1 MKSSLIFRG
10 LMILS
15 VFVSGASIHN
25 AQYRNLLENPNADQ
39 ELKRW
44 RAFGDFGGGPR
55 QPMTV
60 EVGAVKRANMA
71 QEVVVVGNLIG
82 EATVEVSTGNN
93 SCFVVRN
100 GGYFFQDVLL
110 TDDAVGQYAVL
121 IGRGASERIND
132 NGAITG
138 LPYLYGYMME
148 EKGDS
153 VLAYLQGQQMLA
165 NTRMRDEWVDM
176 WGIFRVPEKTKRIR
190 FFLNQALRNG
200 VPQNGSAA
208 RFDNLGLY
216 LFAVKEDAEA
226 FGEMDGAGFSG
237 RAPTGG

>member
-1 MKSSLIFRG
+1 MKSSLMFRG

-25 AQYRNLLENPNADQ
+25 AQPRNLLENPNADQ
-39 ELKRW
+39 GLKLW
-44 RAFGDFGGGPR
+44 RAF
-55 QPMTV
+55 
-60 EVGAVKRANMA
+60 
-71 QEVVVVGNLIG
+71 G

-93 SCFVVRN
+93 LCFVVRN

-132 NGAITG
+132 DGAITG

-148 EKGDS
+148 ENGDS
-153 VLAYLQGQQMLA
+153 VLAYLQGPQMLA
-165 NTRMRDEWVDM
+165 KTRARDEWVDM

-190 FFLNQALRNG
+190 FFLNQGLRKG
-200 VPQNGSAA
+200 VPHNGSAA

-226 FGEMDGAGFSG
+226 FVREYH
-237 RAPTGG
+237 

>member
-15 VFVSGASIHN
+15 VFLSGASIHN

-39 ELKRW
+39 DLKQW
-44 RAFGDFGGGPR
+44 RAF
-55 QPMTV
+55 
-60 EVGAVKRANMA
+60 
-71 QEVVVVGNLIG
+71 G

-100 GGYFFQDVLL
+100 GGYVFQDVLL

-148 EKGDS
+148 ENGDS

-165 NTRMRDEWVDM
+165 NPRMRDEWVDM

-190 FFLNQALRNG
+190 FFLNHALRNG
-200 VPQNGSAA
+200 VPHNGSAA

-226 FGEMDGAGFSG
+226 FVRQSH
-237 RAPTGG
+237 

>member
-1 MKSSLIFRG
+1 MKSTLIFRG

-44 RAFGDFGGGPR
+44 RAF
-55 QPMTV
+55 
-60 EVGAVKRANMA
+60 
-71 QEVVVVGNLIG
+71 G

-148 EKGDS
+148 ENGDS

-200 VPQNGSAA
+200 VPHNGSAA

-226 FGEMDGAGFSG
+226 FV
-237 RAPTGG
+237 RQYH

>member
-44 RAFGDFGGGPR
+44 RAFG
-55 QPMTV
+55 
-60 EVGAVKRANMA
+60 
-71 QEVVVVGNLIG
+71 
-82 EATVEVSTGNN
+82 EAKVEVSTGNN

-110 TDDAVGQYAVL
+110 TDDAGGQYAVL

-148 EKGDS
+148 ENGDS

-200 VPQNGSAA
+200 VPHNGSAA

-226 FGEMDGAGFSG
+226 FV
-237 RAPTGG
+237 RQYH

>member
-44 RAFGDFGGGPR
+44 RAF
-55 QPMTV
+55 
-60 EVGAVKRANMA
+60 
-71 QEVVVVGNLIG
+71 G

-200 VPQNGSAA
+200 VPHNGSAA

-226 FGEMDGAGFSG
+226 FV
-237 RAPTGG
+237 RQYH